1 MGHALR
7 TSSSKSARDR
17 RRITRVAV
25 PARFRHQR
33 RVRQGGAVPNL
44 PVWGFKT
51 PHANRDP
58 RGDERRRLG
67 GELGEAKRLAQ
78 HVEGVDLGD
87 VDALRCALGA
97 AARADVLAVVSLRL
111 IRVGRQSSVINSLGF
126 E

>member
-1 MGHALR
+1 M
-7 TSSSKSARDR
+7 
-17 RRITRVAV
+17 TRVAV
-25 PARFRHQR
+25 PARFRDQR

-44 PVWGFKT
+44 PVRGFKT

-87 VDALRCALGA
+87 VDALRGALGA

-111 IRVGRQSSVINSLGF
+111 IDSRRSSVVCY
-126 E
+126 